1 MGERKNTIDVQ
12 ECSHEV
18 LCTIINF
25 MYGIALPEVNSFE
38 DLCTLLAMAD
48 LYLMEGLKDAVAPFL
63 AKVLTMNNILE
74 ISTMAEQHAAVKLQ
88 ELCCHFI
95 LSSIGSLGT
104 SLMDALCKAMPF
116 LGQASLRKQAI
127 VSKFPNLNNYQ
138 MAFFKGRSD
147 FSSDVDYQIYVKANI
162 KPNMIVRYRDCDG
175 EFGDPFLGEALGQV
189 GHADLDNNKVH
200 VRLLVRCGDNRCKR
214 FNVNLSES
222 DLCQLELLTRPL

>member
-1 MGERKNTIDVQ
+1 MGGRKNTIDVQ
-12 ECSHEV
+12 ECSYDV
-18 LCTIINF
+18 LFTIINF

-38 DLCTLLAMAD
+38 DLRTLLAMAD

-63 AKVLTMNNILE
+63 AKLLTMNNILE
-74 ISTMAEQHAAVKLQ
+74 VSTMAEQHAAVKLQ

-95 LSSIGSLGT
+95 LSSTGSLGT

-116 LGQASLRKQAI
+116 LAQASLRKQAI
-127 VSKFPNLNNYQ
+127 ASKFPNLNNYQ

-175 EFGDPFLGEALGQV
+175 DPLLGEALGQV
-189 GHADLDNNKVH
+189 SHADLDNNKVH
-200 VRLLVRCGDNRCKR
+200 VRLLVKCGDIRHNR

-222 DLCQLELLTRPL
+222 DLCQLDLLTRPL

>member
-12 ECSHEV
+12 ECSYDV

-48 LYLMEGLKDAVAPFL
+48 LYLMEGLKHAVAPFL
-63 AKVLTMNNILE
+63 AKLLTMNNILE
-74 ISTMAEQHAAVKLQ
+74 VSTMAEQHAAIKLQ

-175 EFGDPFLGEALGQV
+175 DPLLGEALGQV

-200 VRLLVRCGDNRCKR
+200 VRLLVKCGDNRHKR
-214 FNVNLSES
+214 FNVNLSEN

>member
-12 ECSHEV
+12 ECSYDV

-25 MYGIALPEVNSFE
+25 MYGIALPEVNSCE

-63 AKVLTMNNILE
+63 AKLLTMNNILE
-74 ISTMAEQHAAVKLQ
+74 VSTMAEQHAAVKLQ

-116 LGQASLRKQAI
+116 LGQASLRRQAI
-127 VSKFPNLNNYQ
+127 ASKFPNLNNYQ

-175 EFGDPFLGEALGQV
+175 DPLLGEALGQV

-200 VRLLVRCGDNRCKR
+200 VRLLVKCGDNRHKR

>member
-12 ECSHEV
+12 ECSYDV
-18 LCTIINF
+18 LCTITNF

-63 AKVLTMNNILE
+63 AKLLTMNNILE
-74 ISTMAEQHAAVKLQ
+74 VSTMAEQHAAIKLQ

-162 KPNMIVRYRDCDG
+162 RPNMIVRYTDCDG
-175 EFGDPFLGEALGQV
+175 DTLLGEALGQV

-200 VRLLVRCGDNRCKR
+200 VRLLVRCGDFRHKR